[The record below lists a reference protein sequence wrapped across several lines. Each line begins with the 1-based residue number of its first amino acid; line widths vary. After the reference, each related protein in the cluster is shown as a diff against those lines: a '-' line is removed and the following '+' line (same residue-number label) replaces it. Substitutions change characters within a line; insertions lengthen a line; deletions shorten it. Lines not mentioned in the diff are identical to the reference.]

1 MARDQQDGLRDTSQV
16 RAAFE
21 ALSEADWRRALKL
34 ARRFC
39 KAGDTWSPEDLLQEA
54 VARLLSGERGWPT
67 SLDTLGILL
76 SAMRSIASSW
86 VNAKLR
92 SPIDHGVEVASLDA
106 APADEDDDGPP
117 RAFAVDSATPEQ
129 IAIGAELFAAVERSI
144 EKDEEISL
152 VCLAWAEGYVGKDAM
167 QQVEMEAK
175 TYDAARKRLMRALD
189 GVIEEWNKQ

>member
-1 MARDQQDGLRDTSQV
+1 MAQDQQDGLHDNSQV

-34 ARRFC
+34 ARRFY
-39 KAGDTWSPEDLLQEA
+39 KAGDAWSPEDLLQEG

-86 VNAKLR
+86 VKAKRR
-92 SPIDHGVEVASLDA
+92 SRIDDRIEVALLDA
-106 APADEDDDGPP
+106 APADEDDDSPL
-117 RAFAVDSATPEQ
+117 AFAVDSITPEQ
-129 IAIGAELFAAVERSI
+129 IALGAELFAAVEHSI
-144 EKDEEISL
+144 EKDEAASL
-152 VCLAWAEGYVGKDAM
+152 VCLAWAVGSVGKDAM
-167 QQVEMEAK
+167 QQLEMDAK

-189 GVIEEWNKQ
+189 GVIEEWDKQ